1 MGKDKTYLFVSINKF
16 GRFKN
21 PFAMI
26 TCLSELG
33 LGQRLF
39 ILVIQSKMI
48 STSYAS
54 NISSWE
60 SCWWMKLDLIL
71 RTRDVNINYNLD
83 PFTKCNSSSRRARY
97 SPMKCLLDKQEDHP
111 NMHDINKKLCN
122 EMDQPQSFEFEGR
135 SSGRGGGEEGRGGSR
150 GGIKICHVCLTL

>member
-1 MGKDKTYLFVSINKF
+1 MFVI
-16 GRFKN
+16 KN

-33 LGQRLF
+33 LEHRLF

-54 NISSWE
+54 NISSIE
-60 SCWWMKLDLIL
+60 SCRWMKLDLIL
-71 RTRDVNINYNLD
+71 RMRDVNINYNLD

-135 SSGRGGGEEGRGGSR
+135 SSGEGGRWGVKGRS
-150 GGIKICHVCLTL
+150 KDMSCLINPLKPGLQKCNIYEKKFSQ